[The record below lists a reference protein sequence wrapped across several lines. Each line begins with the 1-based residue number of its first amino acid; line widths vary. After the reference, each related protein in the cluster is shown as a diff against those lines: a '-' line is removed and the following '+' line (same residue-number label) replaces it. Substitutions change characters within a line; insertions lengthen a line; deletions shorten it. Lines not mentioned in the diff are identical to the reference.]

1 MATCAD
7 TYESEGRLF
16 ESAWAHSRIRVVGR
30 GSRVPRLP
38 KRPPCL
44 SRAAHEGRIVAR
56 GDYGPVLILRGDH
69 KGTVGY
75 YDDDEGG
82 RAVVYLG
89 EPFVSDPVLLPRG
102 ALQKIDTKSAELE
115 KWKRRYPW
123 LAKQL
128 GVP

>member
-1 MATCAD
+1 M
-7 TYESEGRLF
+7 
-16 ESAWAHSRIRVVGR
+16 
-30 GSRVPRLP
+30 
-38 KRPPCL
+38 
-44 SRAAHEGRIVAR
+44 SRARRANGSAR
-56 GDYGPVLILRGDH
+56 RLRACPVLRGDH

-89 EPFVSDPVLLPRG
+89 EPFVSDPVLLSRG
-102 ALQKIDTKSAELE
+102 TLQKIDAKSTELE